1 MADYSRY
8 RNRWNA
14 IQDSLSP
21 ELKSDKDV
29 QSIISRRDW
38 LARGNEPYWP
48 TSSLDSGNINPAY
61 VRQAGIIPVP
71 VGILG
76 GGRIE
81 ETDINE
87 NVMPMQP
94 DATINLKNEHIMQQP
109 RVNPNVPPV
118 NTQMSGLEKQM
129 SSVYPM
135 AGGNAFKQ
143 APPPPPREEWV
154 FDPSWQGIKNASS
167 GLLGEA
173 KNLFTDPR
181 RMAMIRG
188 GLALMDPSTY
198 YDRQGFYSPM
208 GGLNRAIGQASD
220 TYQSLRKPFRDQEFK
235 LQNTRLTNLAP
246 TNLTKEYNFARD
258 QGYRGS
264 LEDYRKDKMLQET
277 KMGKVTTGEGVF
289 QYSPEG
295 KRGARIGSPPPAF
308 GYNPNDN
315 LMTPQGEISPELSWV
330 PRAKSSPWDGIPMRQ
345 KGPMMQADYTATN
358 KYLEEQR
365 VDVRTAKTAT
375 IDLQRFGFLNDQQDT
390 GGLWDQ
396 ITRFSFNEQKRA
408 MNQIQDK
415 LTPTMRQGLPGAASD
430 RDVAMFANA
439 TVSVRNTRE
448 MNDAIIKGAMRLNQN
463 KIDHYDFMVKYREV
477 NKHLRGAD
485 YKWQQY
491 LEDNPIFDPNAPE
504 GSYVLNPNRQ
514 TMMEYF
520 GGGGKPKAKSK
531 KQPQQN
537 RRVTDKE
544 GWNDA
549 KEKRFQEL
557 KKKREGR

>member
-1 MADYSRY
+1 MV
-8 RNRWNA
+8 N
-14 IQDSLSP
+14 
-21 ELKSDKDV
+21 
-29 QSIISRRDW
+29 
-38 LARGNEPYWP
+38 
-48 TSSLDSGNINPAY
+48 T
-61 VRQAGIIPVP
+61 
-71 VGILG
+71 
-76 GGRIE
+76 
-81 ETDINE
+81 
-87 NVMPMQP
+87 
-94 DATINLKNEHIMQQP
+94 QP
-109 RVNPNVPPV
+109 RVNVPNDPRTPPRV
-118 NTQMSGLEKQM
+118 VREG
-129 SSVYPM
+129 
-135 AGGNAFKQ
+135 
-143 APPPPPREEWV
+143 REEWQ
-154 FDPSWQGIKNASS
+154 FDPSWQGIKNASR

-173 KNLFTDPR
+173 KSLFTDPN

-188 GLALMDPSTY
+188 GLALMDPSIY

-235 LQNTRLTNLAP
+235 LQNTRLSNLAP
-246 TNLTKEYNFARD
+246 TNLTKEYNFALS
-258 QGYRGS
+258 QGYTGS

-289 QYSPEG
+289 QYSPDG

-330 PRAKSSPWDGIPMRQ
+330 PRATSSPWDGIPMRQ
-345 KGPMMQADYTATN
+345 KGQMMQADYTATN
-358 KYLEEQR
+358 KYLEERR
-365 VDVRTAKTAT
+365 VDVRAAKTAT

-390 GGLWDQ
+390 GGFWDQ
-396 ITRFSFNEQKRA
+396 MTRFSFNEQKRA

-448 MNDAIIKGAMRLNQN
+448 MNDAIIKGSMRLNQN